1 MVFFCFF
8 FWLSLFISVF
18 IFMQTY
24 SPQDYK
30 DEFGLL
36 INAMDNDPKISN
48 NNLLIGPNL
57 AGVWNPP
64 DVWQTGFAT
73 DFNKNLAALAVER

>member
-1 MVFFCFF
+1 
-8 FWLSLFISVF
+8 
-18 IFMQTY
+18 
-24 SPQDYK
+24 
-30 DEFGLL
+30 
-36 INAMDNDPKISN
+36 MDNDPKISN

-64 DVWQTGFAT
+64 EVWQTGFAT

>member
-1 MVFFCFF
+1 MRFSGSTLVP
-8 FWLSLFISVF
+8 LLTLV
-18 IFMQTY
+18 QTY

-57 AGVWNPP
+57 AGVWSPS
-64 DVWQTGFAT
+64 DVWPTGFAT